1 MPTTYVVP
9 SQHSHSEDTVLEIM
23 DAATQLQE
31 GQGDE
36 KGDEA
41 MHEESTENQVWGTPQ
56 CEVIAPNDDLELL
69 EERRSVYVAIQYSI
83 RYHRSLQDTLTCRV
97 LGSGGVGPADHENIN
112 LALSSLSS
120 LSRYTWPSRIILT
133 EAMSGCVAK

>member
-1 MPTTYVVP
+1 MKREMKPCTKSRLKTKSGERHNVR
-9 SQHSHSEDTVLEIM
+9 QR
-23 DAATQLQE
+23 
-31 GQGDE
+31 
-36 KGDEA
+36 
-41 MHEESTENQVWGTPQ
+41 
-56 CEVIAPNDDLELL
+56 EVIAPNDDLELL

-97 LGSGGVGPADHENIN
+97 LGSGGVGPADQENII